1 MTRTIATIGL
11 TALLLA
17 ATPVLAAAPAAP
29 AASTKADRDKRIAD
43 LVARYQAG
51 SDRPPLPELEAM
63 LAELARYG
71 EFDAGLSQVY
81 AYTLARAGQADKAIA
96 IMDELIAVLAANG
109 HAESRDMGDTLL
121 ARAVF
126 QDVKGDAA
134 AALETRYKAQA
145 LFIRVEGPQSGRA
158 ATIKAQIAGSLFGRG
173 QLRDALIAY
182 GEALPIME
190 NDPDLLRVYA
200 VQMSNYANALRL
212 AGDLDGALVASRK
225 AVALRDKLPAGHPA
239 VLFAIHNLGTTLMD
253 LGRYGEAEIVLRDG
267 VDLARK
273 LGGKQNV
280 DTVGL
285 SYRLAQVLA
294 RQGRTVEAE
303 ALLDNA
309 LAALEGV
316 NTGVNPDLPGLI
328 RLELAEV
335 ALANGERAEA
345 AVHLDAGL
353 TSLESVGANGDTTR
367 ARLRTRLAET
377 RLLDGDYAGAR
388 DQVEQALTYYERD
401 MPPAAPDRIR
411 AAMLHALILARQGET
426 AKALD
431 EGQAVS
437 AVMVASLDQG
447 AARGRQAGLL
457 QAYQVAFIRYA
468 DIAVTANRPDLA
480 FAAAQRAAHSE
491 IAATSQALAVRAAS
505 GNPQAAELSRRLQD
519 AQVTRLRLDRE
530 RTFARSR
537 AGTQAGQIEQIDRS
551 ITAVDSELAGIAAD
565 LDRVFPD
572 FDQVSN
578 PAPLAVKTVQA
589 SLARGHAVV
598 MPLLS
603 DDRVLTLVVTR
614 KGLSWD
620 AAPLDRFAAQNTI
633 DTLRRDIDL
642 GMLPTVDADNA
653 AFDRQAAWRL
663 GGAIFT
669 PKIQAA
675 LKGTKEL
682 DVLGSGA
689 LMSLPLGLLLT
700 QAPQGDDSDP
710 QALRD
715 SAWLIRAYAVSVKP
729 ALVSGKTAKA
739 EANGFLGVGAPVLGA
754 EDAGVDASGLF
765 RGGNSIADA
774 EAVRRLPSLPLAQ
787 GELERMRQALG
798 LSNSSL
804 ITGADATETRIK
816 QADLSGY
823 SVIAFAT
830 HGLVSG
836 NLETLRE
843 PALVLTPPDQPSE
856 ADDGLLTA
864 SDVAGLRLRA
874 RWVILSAC
882 NSGTG
887 RDAGGSYSGL
897 AKAFMQAGADSLLV
911 SMWPV
916 RDDAADRLSVE
927 TVRGH
932 AKGLSQAEA
941 LRQAVLGLMADE
953 SVPGGANP
961 AIWAPFSLVVR

>member
-1 MTRTIATIGL
+1 MTRFLTTISLA
-11 TALLLA
+11 ALLLLGSTP
-17 ATPVLAAAPAAP
+17 ATAAPAAP
-29 AASTKADRDKRIAD
+29 QAASTKPDRDSRIAD

-51 SDRPPLPELEAM
+51 SDRPTLPELEAM

-71 EFDAGLSQVY
+71 EFDSGLSQVY
-81 AYTLARAGQADKAIA
+81 AYSLARAGQAGKAIA
-96 IMDELIAVLAANG
+96 VMDELIAVLAEKG
-109 HAESRDMGDTLL
+109 FAETRDMGDTLL

-134 AALETRYKAQA
+134 GALETRYKAQA
-145 LFIRVEGPQSGRA
+145 LFIRVDGPQSGRA

-182 GEALPIME
+182 NEALPVME
-190 NDPDLLRVYA
+190 QDPELLRVYA

-212 AGDLDGALVASRK
+212 AGDLDGALTASRK
-225 AVALRDKLPAGHPA
+225 AVALRDQLPAGHPA
-239 VLFAIHNLGTTLMD
+239 VLYAIHNLGTTLMD

-309 LAALEGV
+309 LAALDGV

-328 RLELAEV
+328 HLELAEV
-335 ALANGERAEA
+335 ALAGGNRTEA
-345 AVHLDAGL
+345 TAQLDAGL
-353 TSLESVGANGDTTR
+353 KVLEGVGANGDTTR

-377 RLLDGDYAGAR
+377 RLLDGDYAAAR

-426 AKALD
+426 TRALS
-431 EGQAVS
+431 EAETVS

-447 AARGRQAGLL
+447 AVHGRQSGLL

-468 DIAVTANRPDLA
+468 DIAVTAGRSDLA

-491 IAATSQALAVRAAS
+491 IAATSQALAVRAT
-505 GNPQAAELSRRLQD
+505 AADPRAADLARRLQD
-519 AQVTRLRLDRE
+519 AQMTRLRLDRE

-537 AGTQAGQIEQIDRS
+537 AGTQAGQIEQIDRD
-551 ITAVDSELAGIAAD
+551 IVAVDVELANLAGA
-565 LDRVFPD
+565 LDAIFPD
-572 FDQVSN
+572 FDRLSN
-578 PAPLAVKTVQA
+578 PEPLGLKAVQA
-589 SLARGHAVV
+589 GLARGHAVV
-598 MPLLS
+598 MPLLG
-603 DDRVLTLVVTR
+603 DDKVLTFVVTR
-614 KGLSWD
+614 RGLTWD
-620 AAPLDRFAAQNTI
+620 TAPLDRVSAHQAI
-633 DTLRRDIDL
+633 DAIRKDIDL
-642 GMLPTVDADNA
+642 GMLPAVGTGREAE
-653 AFDRQAAWRL
+653 FDRQPAWRL

-669 PKIQAA
+669 PKIQAV
-675 LKGTKEL
+675 LKGTREL
-682 DVLGSGA
+682 DILGSGA

-700 QAPQGDDSDP
+700 EAPQGTDSDP
-710 QALRD
+710 AALRD
-715 SAWLIRAYAVSVKP
+715 SAWLIRSFAVSVKP
-729 ALVSGKTAKA
+729 GLVTGKTAKTKA
-739 EANGFLGVGAPVLGA
+739 SGFLGVGAPVLAA
-754 EDAGVDASGLF
+754 EDGETF
-765 RGGNSIADA
+765 RGGNSMADA
-774 EAVRRLPSLPLAQ
+774 EALRRLPGLPMAEA
-787 GELERMRQALG
+787 ELERMRQALG
-798 LSNSSL
+798 LDRSDL
-804 ITGADATETRIK
+804 LTGRNATETRLK

-843 PALVLTPPDQPSE
+843 PALVLTPPDQPS
-856 ADDGLLTA
+856 ADDDGLLTA

-897 AKAFMQAGADSLLV
+897 AKAFMQAGADNLLV

-916 RDDAADRLSVE
+916 RDDVADRLSVE

-932 AKGLSQAEA
+932 ARGDSQAEA
-941 LRQAVLGLMADE
+941 LRQAVLALIVDE
-953 SVPGGANP
+953 SVPGSANP
-961 AIWAPFSLVVR
+961 AIWAPFSLVAR